1 MYEISEEKTERD
13 ETQKFSKHDKKKKIK
28 PEIQQSPGN
37 PSNINTKKIIDKHG

>member
-1 MYEISEEKTERD
+1 MKS
-13 ETQKFSKHDKKKKIK
+13 QKKRQKEMKHKNFPNMIKKKIK